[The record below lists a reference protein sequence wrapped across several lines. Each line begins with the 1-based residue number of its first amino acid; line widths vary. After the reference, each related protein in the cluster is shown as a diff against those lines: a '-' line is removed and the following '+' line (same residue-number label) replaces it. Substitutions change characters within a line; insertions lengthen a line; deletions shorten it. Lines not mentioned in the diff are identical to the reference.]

1 MGSTRSPIFY
11 KDKPIFGLDIGT
23 GSIKAMQTHVDG
35 GDKPTVFGYGS
46 ANFDL
51 KAIRD
56 GEIIDPETIAKTAQS
71 LFENHL
77 TGSIS
82 THRVALSVPASRTYT
97 REMQLPK
104 MSDKELQLAVL
115 SEAEQYIPRS
125 LEELY
130 LDYTINQRSEDEL
143 HLYTVA
149 APKKIVDSYMTL
161 AEILGLETV
170 LIEPT
175 ISASTRVITLDKH
188 NNTIPSVFLDLGTHS
203 AEISIFDKYV
213 TVTGTVQ
220 SGGQLFTE
228 KIMEKL
234 GVTEKEAV
242 LIKTKYGLS
251 LSKKQEQIR
260 EAIEPL
266 LSQMIREIR
275 RMIRYYEERS
285 SDGEHKIGQVI
296 TTGGGANMP
305 GLTDYLTEKL
315 RIPTRMF
322 DPWQVVD
329 YGKLQPP
336 SYSERALYM
345 TVAGL
350 SLADPKAVFI

>member
-11 KDKPIFGLDIGT
+11 RDKPLFGLDIGT
-23 GSIKAMQTHVDG
+23 GSIKVMQTRLDSSHT
-35 GDKPTVFGYGS
+35 PTVLGYGS
-46 ANFDL
+46 AIFDA
-51 KAIRD
+51 KAIQD
-56 GEIIDPETIAKTAQS
+56 GEIIDPEMIAKAINS
-71 LFENHL
+71 LFENHI

-82 THRVALSVPASRTYT
+82 TNRVALSVSASRTYT

-104 MSDKELQLAVL
+104 MSEKELQLAVT

-125 LEELY
+125 LDELY
-130 LDYTINQRSEDEL
+130 LDYTINSRAEDEL
-143 HLYTVA
+143 HIYTVA
-149 APKKIVDSYMTL
+149 APKKIVDSYITL
-161 AEILGLETV
+161 AEILGLEPV

-188 NNTIPSVFLDLGTHS
+188 NDTIPSVFLDLGTRS
-203 AEISIFDKYV
+203 ADISIFDKYV

-228 KIMEKL
+228 RIMDKL
-234 GVTEKEAV
+234 HVTEKEAA

-251 LSKKQEQIR
+251 LSKKQDQIK

-266 LSQMIREIR
+266 LAQMIREIR

-322 DPWQVVD
+322 DPWQVID

-336 SYSERALYM
+336 SYSDRALYM

-350 SLADPKAVFI
+350 SLTEPKAVFV